1 MDHKSPFR
9 IRQKYSLRKT
19 IFWAFVAVILIPML
33 LIGSIVAYTSINGNR
48 QVVESKLLAVSALKE
63 AAINRWLNGV
73 ENRLTESGTQNI
85 AARTLYEF
93 ERRPDRAEYL
103 ANRFRYDILAIRG
116 NSSDFDLIFLID
128 ADGTVKASTNQEM
141 IGSSY
146 SGQEIF
152 ERGLENTYIHPLT
165 YDNQLKQ
172 TVLYISTPVNSAEG
186 EVVGVLAAKV
196 NLQVLEE
203 VMLATVDPDQEHP
216 GQSESYLTTQ
226 DGTVLQPN
234 LSPRPDAQ
242 HSLGISNGLKG
253 QSSIAIYPN
262 YAGVQVFGSYKP
274 VDQLTAVLLVE
285 QPLATAFQ
293 VIIQTAIVLA
303 ILSVGIIAL
312 TLYGAYRLTNLIVN
326 PIQDL
331 TQTAASIAGG
341 NLNKTINL
349 DRKDEIGVLA
359 QAFNQMTA
367 RLRDLIST
375 LEFRVERRTQALQ
388 TSAKVSQSIT
398 GILERDELL
407 LQVCDLINKSFGYY
421 YVQVLLKDDQ
431 DYLITRAGSDEIGE
445 QLTAEG
451 YKVKLGDHSL
461 VGQAAL
467 GKYQVIADA
476 AQDPNWQPH
485 PLLTEIVSELA
496 LPIRYGDAILGV
508 LDLQCCKVKA
518 FSDEDIPILQS
529 IADQLAIA
537 VRNVRLFQESE
548 ASRVELEEI
557 SRNLVHQR
565 AQLQTAIQV
574 SNAAIAITDPQ
585 DLVQQAVDLIKKHF
599 NFYYVGL
606 FLIDDQNQWAVLTAG
621 TGQAGKEQLAANH
634 RLKLNDDS
642 MIAWS
647 IIHRQARITGNVQQD
662 AVHYIN
668 PYLPETQSEM
678 ALPLISR
685 DEILG
690 AISVQSTQENAFSEE
705 DISVLQSVADQ
716 IAIAL
721 QNSQFLSRIQT
732 IQARFEGLYHRA
744 PTGYHTMS
752 ANGLILE
759 INDTELAMLGREG
772 QRQKIINR
780 LRFSDFLTNESKA
793 QYQMVLER
801 LREGQ
806 RIENLEL
813 LCLHQDDHHFPILMT
828 AAPNLD
834 EAGKVR
840 EIYVSVQDI
849 SQQKEIEA
857 ARENLLK
864 ETETLY
870 NLSQE
875 LLTVE
880 SREGIYQVGINAI
893 KSINPSRGVAV
904 FTYNHLPTR
913 ITPKLVALWQNPRQE
928 WPSVSLGVTFSA
940 KDLGVQEELLLSG
953 DTFVSFDAS
962 SDEQFTEAS
971 QQILSYMQVKSIVA
985 APIWSREMV
994 TGFILAAH
1002 STSTP
1007 FTETDIRLIEGVARQ
1022 MSISMDNLSLFQETL
1037 QRAAQL
1043 EIAAEVAKNTTTEVN
1058 LETLLPKVVDLLEDS
1073 FGYYHTAIFLV
1084 DEYRQYAV
1092 VEAAAG
1098 RGTETLFTQKYKLPL
1113 NVSSQVG
1120 SVIEAGSAK
1129 ITPDVTQVLNYLE
1142 HPLLPD
1148 TRSELTLPLIVHG
1161 KVIGA
1166 LDIQSDKPN
1175 DFQAGEDVVLQTI
1188 ADQLANAIYV
1198 ARLFAREL
1206 AAAQE
1211 IQNLHKHYLQDEW
1224 ETFLN
1229 TAENEEKTSFVILPD
1244 DASGQAQQADAEI
1257 TAWVSQ
1263 LMTSA
1268 EEAKSPIQ
1276 RTFPATDDNFHLQS
1290 ALISPLVLRDTPL
1303 GALGLIDKDD
1313 RQWTEDDLAIIEAI
1327 SAQAALAIE
1336 NARLIEETQRWAL
1349 EQQQVAEKLREVDKL
1364 KTQFLANMSHELRTP
1379 LNSIIGFSRVILK
1392 GIDGPLTELQKADLS
1407 SIYQS
1412 GKHLLDLINNI
1423 LDLAK
1428 IEAGK
1433 VDLNFAPIDLNNLL
1447 KGLAS
1452 TAVGLV
1458 KDKEIKIINNIVDPL
1473 PVIEG
1478 DDVRIRQIFLNL
1490 ISNSAKFTQKGSI
1503 TFNASYTQTHVSI
1516 SISDTGIGI
1525 SPEDKEYIFDEFT
1538 QVDASTTRQAGGTGL
1553 GLPITRKFIELHH
1566 GQIIVESELHRGS
1579 TFTVVLPIH
1588 QPDSVWRQK
1597 DELPTQVE
1605 QAAESQAPPTLLVID
1620 GDARVT
1626 DIYRQYLK
1634 DKNFHFV
1641 SQTTGDGAVAKAN
1654 ELQPYAI
1661 LLDVLIP
1668 DADGWGILGELKEN
1682 PGTAHIPI
1690 IIGSIVD
1697 DKFRANQLGAAEY
1710 LLKPIIKNDL
1720 LQAIE
1725 RLEEHKKNLKQV
1737 LVIDDNAEDILLI
1750 KRILRA
1756 HECQIIEASNGLD
1769 GLDIIYRNPPS
1780 LIVLDLTMPDLDG
1793 FGVLESLRDKQK
1805 TKNIPVIVITAR
1817 ELTSDELKFVNRRAN
1832 ALLLKGKYTDAELLQ
1847 CVDKFLGDNS

>member
-1 MDHKSPFR
+1 MEHKSAFR
-9 IRQKYSLRKT
+9 IRQKNSLRRT
-19 IFWAFVAVILIPML
+19 IFWSFVAVILIPML

-48 QVVESKLLAVSALKE
+48 QVVEGKLLAVSALKE

-73 ENRLTESGTQNI
+73 ENRLTESGTQDI

-128 ADGTVKASTNQEM
+128 ASGTVKAATNKGM

-152 ERGLENTYIHPLT
+152 ERGLENIYIHPLT

-172 TVLYISTPVNSAEG
+172 TVLYISTPVSSTEG
-186 EVVGVLAAKV
+186 ETVGVLAAKV

-203 VMLATVDPDQEHP
+203 IMLATVDPNQEHRS
-216 GQSESYLTTQ
+216 QSESYLTTQ
-226 DGTVLQPN
+226 DGVVLQPD
-234 LSPRPDAQ
+234 LRPRPNAQ
-242 HSLGISNGLKG
+242 RSLGINSGLDG
-253 QSSIAIYPN
+253 QSNIDTYPN
-262 YAGVQVFGSYKP
+262 YAGVRVFGSYRP
-274 VDQLTAVLLVE
+274 IDQLGAVLLVE
-285 QPLATAFQ
+285 QPIATAFQ
-293 VIIQTAIVLA
+293 VVIQTAIVLA
-303 ILSVGIIAL
+303 ILSLVIIAL

-331 TQTAASIAGG
+331 TQAAATIAGG
-341 NLNKTINL
+341 DLHKTISL

-359 QAFNQMTA
+359 QAFNQMTT
-367 RLRDLIST
+367 RLRNLIST
-375 LEFRVERRTQALQ
+375 LESRVERRTQALQ
-388 TSAKVSQSIT
+388 ASAKVSQSIT
-398 GILERDELL
+398 GILELDSLL
-407 LQVCDLINKSFGYY
+407 LQVSDLINRSFGYY
-421 YVQVLLKDDQ
+421 YVQVLLRDDQ
-431 DYLITRAGSDEIGE
+431 DYLITRAGSGEIGA
-445 QLTAEG
+445 QMTAEE
-451 YKVKLGDHSL
+451 YKVKLGDQSL
-461 VGQAAL
+461 IGQAAL
-467 GKYQVIADA
+467 GKHQVIADA
-476 AQDPNWQPH
+476 TQDPDWQPH
-485 PLLTEIVSELA
+485 PLLSEIVSELA
-496 LPIRYGDAILGV
+496 LPIRYGDDILGV
-508 LDLQCCKVKA
+508 LDIQCCKVKA
-518 FSDEDIPILQS
+518 FSNEDIPILQS

-548 ASRVELEEI
+548 TARVELEEI
-557 SRNLVHQR
+557 SRSLVHRR

-585 DLVQQAVDLIKKHF
+585 DLIQQAVDLIKKHF

-606 FLIDDQNQWAVLTAG
+606 FLVDAKNEWAVLKAG
-621 TGQAGKEQLAANH
+621 TGKAGQEQLAAKH
-634 RLKLNDDS
+634 RLKLGGDS

-647 IIHRQARITGNVQQD
+647 IVHRQARITGDVRQD
-662 AVHYIN
+662 TVHYIN

-685 DEILG
+685 NETLG

-705 DISVLQSVADQ
+705 DIGVLQSVADQ

-732 IQARFEGLYHRA
+732 IQARFEDLYHRA

-752 ANGLILE
+752 TNGLILE

-772 QRQKIINR
+772 QRQEIINH
-780 LRFSDFLTNESKA
+780 LRFSDLLADENKA
-793 QYQMVLER
+793 QCQATLKR
-801 LREGQ
+801 LRKGQ
-806 RIENLEL
+806 KVENLEL
-813 LCLHQDDHHFPILMT
+813 ICLHQDGRHFPILMT
-828 AAPNLD
+828 ATPDFD
-834 EAGKVR
+834 ETGKVR
-840 EIYVSVQDI
+840 EIYASIQDI
-849 SQQKEIEA
+849 GRQKEIEA
-857 ARENLLK
+857 ARESLLK

-870 NLSQE
+870 KLSQE
-875 LLTVE
+875 LLAAQ
-880 SREGIYQVGINAI
+880 SREEIYQAGVNAI
-893 KSINPSRGVAV
+893 KTINPSRGIAILMFNRVSSAQ
-904 FTYNHLPTR
+904 R
-913 ITPKLVALWQNPRQE
+913 RPKLVALWKNTQQE
-928 WPSVSLGVTFSA
+928 WPTESFAGDFSVE
-940 KDLGVQEELLLSG
+940 DLKLQEQVFLSG
-953 DTFVSFDAS
+953 NTIISLNAPA
-962 SDEQFTEAS
+962 DEQIPLYLR
-971 QQILSYMQVKSIVA
+971 QHLDYMKIKSMVA
-985 APIWSREMV
+985 VPVWSRKLV
-994 TGFILAAH
+994 IGTVLAAH

-1022 MSISMDNLSLFQETL
+1022 MSISIDNLGLLQETL

-1058 LETLLPKVVDLLEDS
+1058 LDTLLPKVVNLLEDS
-1073 FGYYHTAIFLV
+1073 FGYYHTAIFLI
-1084 DEYRQYAV
+1084 DEYRQYVV

-1098 RGTETLFTQKYKLPL
+1098 RGTETLLTQKYKLSL
-1113 NVSSQVG
+1113 DVSSQVG
-1120 SVIEAGSAK
+1120 RVIETGKAR
-1129 ITPDVTQVLNYLE
+1129 ITPDITQTLHYLK

-1166 LDIQSDKPN
+1166 LDVQSDKLN

-1211 IQNLHKHYLQDEW
+1211 IQNLHKHYLQEEW
-1224 ETFLN
+1224 ETFLGA
-1229 TAENEEKTSFVILPD
+1229 TENEERTSFVILPD
-1244 DASGQAQQADAEI
+1244 DVPEQAQQASAEI
-1257 TAWVSQ
+1257 ASWVSQ
-1263 LMTSA
+1263 SVAFA
-1268 EEAKSPIQ
+1268 EEAKSPVQ
-1276 RTFPATDDNFHLQS
+1276 RTLPAADDNSHPQS
-1290 ALISPLVLRDTPL
+1290 ALISPLTLRDTPL
-1303 GALGLIDKDD
+1303 GALGVIDQDD

-1327 SAQAALAIE
+1327 SAQAALALE

-1349 EQQQVAEKLREVDKL
+1349 EQQQAAEKLREVDKL

-1392 GIDGPLTELQKADLS
+1392 GIDGPLTELQKTDLS

-1433 VDLNFAPIDLNNLL
+1433 VDLNFVPVDLNVLL
-1447 KGLAS
+1447 KGLIS
-1452 TAVGLV
+1452 TAIGLV
-1458 KDKEIKIINNIVDPL
+1458 KDKEIEIVDYL
-1473 PVIEG
+1473 PPNLPIIEG

-1503 TFNASYTQTHVSI
+1503 TLNASYTQTHVSV

-1525 SPEDKEYIFDEFT
+1525 SPKDREYIFNEFT

-1553 GLPITRKFIELHH
+1553 GLPITKKFIELHH
-1566 GQIIVESELHRGS
+1566 GQIIVESELHQGA

-1588 QPDSVWRQK
+1588 QSDSASVQ
-1597 DELPTQVE
+1597 DEPLDLAKQST
-1605 QAAESQAPPTLLVID
+1605 ESQVPPTFLVID
-1620 GDARVT
+1620 GDARVAN
-1626 DIYRQYLK
+1626 IYRQYLQ
-1634 DKNFHFV
+1634 DKKFHFV
-1641 SQTTGDGAVAKAN
+1641 SQTTGAGAVARAN

-1668 DADGWGILGELKEN
+1668 DADGWNILSELKEN
-1682 PGTAHIPI
+1682 PGTAHIPV

-1710 LLKPIIKNDL
+1710 LVKPIIKNDL

-1756 HECQIIEASNGLD
+1756 HDCQIIEALNGLD

-1793 FGVLESLRDKQK
+1793 FGVLESLRDKQN

-1817 ELTSDELKFVNRRAN
+1817 ELNSDELKTVKRQAN

>member
-1 MDHKSPFR
+1 MDHKSAFR
-9 IRQKYSLRKT
+9 IRQKNSLRRI
-19 IFWAFVAVILIPML
+19 IFWSFVAVMLIPML
-33 LIGSIVAYTSINGNR
+33 LIGSIVAYTSVNGNR
-48 QVVESKLLAVSALKE
+48 QVVESKLLAVSTLKE
-63 AAINRWLNGV
+63 SAINRWLNGV
-73 ENRLTESGTQNI
+73 ENRLTESGTQDI
-85 AARTLYEF
+85 ATRTLYEF

-128 ADGTVKASTNQEM
+128 AGGTVKAATDQDM
-141 IGSSY
+141 IGLSY
-146 SGQEIF
+146 SGQKIF

-165 YDNQLKQ
+165 YDDQLKQ
-172 TVLYISTPVNSAEG
+172 TVLYISTPVNSTDG
-186 EVVGVLAAKV
+186 ETVGVLAAKV

-203 VMLATVDPDQEHP
+203 VMLATVDPDQERSS
-216 GQSESYLTTQ
+216 QSESYLTTQ
-226 DGTVLQPN
+226 GGVVLQPN
-234 LSPRPDAQ
+234 LAPRPDAQ
-242 HSLGISNGLKG
+242 RSLGISSGLDG
-253 QSSIAIYPN
+253 QSNIDTYSN
-262 YAGVQVFGSYKP
+262 YAGVRVFGSYRP
-274 VDQLTAVLLVE
+274 IDQLGAVLLVE
-285 QPLATAFQ
+285 QPVATAFQ

-303 ILSVGIIAL
+303 ILSIVIIAL

-341 NLNKTINL
+341 DLNKTISL

-359 QAFNQMTA
+359 QAFNYMTT
-367 RLRDLIST
+367 RLRNLIST
-375 LEFRVERRTQALQ
+375 LESRVERRTQALQ

-398 GILERDELL
+398 GILERDALL
-407 LQVCDLINKSFGYY
+407 LQVSDLINKSFGYY

-431 DYLITRAGSDEIGE
+431 DYLITRAGSGEIGE
-445 QLTAEG
+445 QMTAEG
-451 YKVKLGDHSL
+451 YKVKLGDQNL
-461 VGQAAL
+461 IGQAAL

-476 AQDPNWQPH
+476 TQDPAWQPH

-496 LPIRYGDAILGV
+496 LPIRYSDDILGV
-508 LDLQCCKVKA
+508 LDIQCCQENA
-518 FSDEDIPILQS
+518 FPDEDIPILQS

-537 VRNVRLFQESE
+537 VRNARFFQESE
-548 ASRVELEEI
+548 AARVELEEI
-557 SRNLVHQR
+557 SRSLAHRR

-585 DLVQQAVDLIKKHF
+585 DLIQQAVDLIKKHF

-606 FLIDDQNQWAVLTAG
+606 FLIDDQNKWAILTAG
-621 TGQAGKEQLAANH
+621 TGQAGQEQLAAKH

-647 IIHRQARITGNVQQD
+647 IIHRQARITGDVRQD
-662 AVHYIN
+662 TVHYIN

-685 DEILG
+685 NETLG

-705 DISVLQSVADQ
+705 DINVLQSVADQ

-732 IQARFEGLYHRA
+732 IQARFESLYHRA
-744 PTGYHTMS
+744 PAGYHTMS

-772 QRQKIINR
+772 QRQEIINR
-780 LRFSDFLTNESKA
+780 LRFSDFLADESKA
-793 QYQMVLER
+793 QCQTALKR
-801 LREGQ
+801 LGEGKKV
-806 RIENLEL
+806 ENLEL
-813 LCLHQDDHHFPILMT
+813 QCLHQNGYHFPVLMT
-828 AAPNLD
+828 AASEL
-834 EAGKVR
+834 GKIGQVK
-840 EIYVSVQDI
+840 EIYASIQDI
-849 SQQKEIEA
+849 SRQKEIEA
-857 ARENLLK
+857 ARESLLK

-875 LLTVE
+875 LLIAE
-880 SREGIYQVGINAI
+880 SREDIYQAGINAI
-893 KSINPSRGVAV
+893 ATINPSRGVAV
-904 FTYNHLPTR
+904 FMYDQLPAR
-913 ITPKLVALWQNPRQE
+913 ITPELVALWQNPRQE
-928 WPSVSLGVTFSA
+928 WPPVSLGVTFSVE
-940 KDLGVQEELLLSG
+940 DLDLQEGILLSG
-953 DTFVSFDAS
+953 DTFVSLDVS
-962 SDEQFTEAS
+962 SDERFAESS
-971 QQILSYMQVKSIVA
+971 QQLLSQMQLRSVVA
-985 APIWSREMV
+985 APIWSREMAI
-994 TGFILAAH
+994 GFVLAAH
-1002 STSTP
+1002 SDSIP
-1007 FTETDIRLIEGVARQ
+1007 FAETDIRLIEGVARQ
-1022 MSISMDNLSLFQETL
+1022 MSISMDNLSLLQETL

-1058 LETLLPKVVDLLEDS
+1058 LDALLSKVVDLLEDS

-1084 DEYRQYAV
+1084 DEYLQYAV

-1098 RGTETLFTQKYKLPL
+1098 RGAETLATQKYKLSL
-1113 NVSSQVG
+1113 SVSSQVG
-1120 SVIEAGSAK
+1120 SVVETGKAR
-1129 ITPDVTQVLNYLE
+1129 ITPDVTQTLNYLE

-1166 LDIQSDKPN
+1166 LDVQSDQPN

-1211 IQNLHKHYLQDEW
+1211 IQNLHKHYLQDKW
-1224 ETFLN
+1224 KTFLD
-1229 TAENEEKTSFVILPD
+1229 TAESKEKTSFVMLPD
-1244 DASGQAQQADAEI
+1244 DVSDQTKQAIAEI
-1257 TAWVSQ
+1257 TPWVSRSIA
-1263 LMTSA
+1263 SA
-1268 EEAKSPIQ
+1268 EEAKSPVQ
-1276 RTFPATDDNFHLQS
+1276 RTLLAADDNSRPQS
-1290 ALISPLVLRDTPL
+1290 ALISPLILRDTPL
-1303 GALGLIDKDD
+1303 GALGLIDQDD

-1349 EQQQVAEKLREVDKL
+1349 EQQQAAEKLREVDKL

-1392 GIDGPLTELQKADLS
+1392 GIDGPLTELQKTDLS

-1433 VDLNFAPIDLNNLL
+1433 VDLNFVPVDLNILL

-1452 TAVGLV
+1452 TATGLV
-1458 KDKEIKIINNIVDPL
+1458 KDKEIKIINNVVEDL

-1478 DDVRIRQIFLNL
+1478 DDIRIRQIFLNL

-1503 TFNASYTQTHVSI
+1503 TLSASYTQTHVSV

-1566 GQIIVESELHRGS
+1566 GQIIVESELHRGA

-1588 QPDSVWRQK
+1588 QPDSAWGQ
-1597 DELPTQVE
+1597 DEASAPVE
-1605 QAAESQAPPTLLVID
+1605 QSAETQATPTLLVID

-1626 DIYRQYLK
+1626 DIYRQYLQDK
-1634 DKNFHFV
+1634 DFHFV
-1641 SQTTGDGAVAKAN
+1641 SQTTGAGAVARAN

-1682 PGTAHIPI
+1682 PGTAHIPV

-1710 LLKPIIKNDL
+1710 LVKPIIKNDL

-1737 LVIDDNAEDILLI
+1737 VVIDDNAEDILLI

-1756 HECQIIEASNGLD
+1756 HECQIIEALNGLD

-1817 ELTSDELKFVNRRAN
+1817 ELNNDELKTVNRQAN